1 MKETKETLKTRIL
14 DGTIALFIEK
24 GIERVTTRELTE
36 RLGISRS
43 HIYYYFSNW
52 QTLCIEALA
61 RYMQRDLEE
70 FAAELAGMTPP
81 EKLSALVDNYL
92 PDAPDTVWQLYDSL
106 WQMATHNAAYA
117 ELAES
122 LTHKWDAF
130 IAGIIDEGVEQGFFR
145 AVNTARATRQLG
157 SMLSG
162 YADTLIITPS
172 PEKCKEAAEDIADF
186 IRLIL

>member
-61 RYMQRDLEE
+61 RYMQSDLEE
-70 FAAELAGMTPP
+70 FAAELVGMTPP

-186 IRLIL
+186 ISLIL